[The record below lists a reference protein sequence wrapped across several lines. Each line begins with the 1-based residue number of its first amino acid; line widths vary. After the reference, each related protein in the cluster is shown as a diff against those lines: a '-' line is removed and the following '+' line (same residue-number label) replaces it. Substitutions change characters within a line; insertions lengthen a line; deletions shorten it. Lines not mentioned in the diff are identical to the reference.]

1 VFDKLE
7 ADLAKAMLSLPASK
21 AFEIGSGFSGITLT
35 GREHNDPFRAKHGKV
50 FTTTNFSGGI
60 QGGISNGQTIFFRV
74 AFKPV
79 ATVMHE
85 QDTVDVQFHNTT
97 LKGRGRHDPC
107 VLPRAVPM
115 VEAMTALV
123 LVDHALRHKA
133 QCG

>member
-1 VFDKLE
+1 
-7 ADLAKAMLSLPASK
+7 
-21 AFEIGSGFSGITLT
+21 
-35 GREHNDPFRAKHGKV
+35 
-50 FTTTNFSGGI
+50 
-60 QGGISNGQTIFFRV
+60 
-74 AFKPV
+74 
-79 ATVMHE
+79 MHE

-123 LVDHALRHKA
+123 LVDHALRHQA